1 MVWIPF
7 LSFDF
12 KGQSIRLNNAR
23 EENTVNKYY
32 FKPS

>member
-23 EENTVNKYY
+23 EENNKYY
-32 FKPS
+32 LKPSL